1 MQQPSGLP
9 GNGGA
14 CVDQANARPGQRLQ
28 QVTRK
33 GVVRAAQHQ
42 CVNFPGL
49 SDKKTHSPRITCA
62 SSYYFC
68 SIITAGAAFVGVRK
82 IVAGLQHELRN
93 ANDGQVGMLGG
104 EVDEK
109 IGSVGM
115 ENPVQVSSIF
125 RRIGKDMAD
134 CEVGYHVHNIAI
146 CGTANV
152 IAAIDGAVAFVEGA
166 ILGAKQV
173 LTMLQV
179 DLPSTDAA

>member
-1 MQQPSGLP
+1 MI
-9 GNGGA
+9 A
-14 CVDQANARPGQRLQ
+14 EERL
-28 QVTRK
+28 
-33 GVVRAAQHQ
+33 VRAAQHQ

-49 SDKKTHSPRITCA
+49 SDKKAHSPRITCA

-109 IGSVGM
+109 LGSMSM
-115 ENPVQVSSIF
+115 EDPVQVSSIF
-125 RRIGKDMAD
+125 RRIGKGLAD

-166 ILGAKQV
+166 ILGAEQI
-173 LTMLQV
+173 LTMLQA